1 MSLRRRLRLTALA
14 VCVALAAGL
23 AGLPAGAVEA
33 PPGSKNFNPPANV
46 PNYFSNESGPF
57 QGGAAARTAH
67 TGAGPIFAAP
77 APRRTIATA
86 ARRYVR
92 HHARHVARAR
102 GRFRLARGKA
112 SAQRYIA
119 HRHIAHAPMAR
130 RGKAWLTHA
139 RAGPARGKAAA
150 ASKRPAPSKGK
161 RLVRAHG

>member
-1 MSLRRRLRLTALA
+1 MSLRRRLRPTALA

-67 TGAGPIFAAP
+67 PGVSPIFVAP
-77 APRRTIATA
+77 APRRSIATA

-102 GRFRLARGKA
+102 GRVWLARGRA
-112 SAQRYIA
+112 SAHHY
-119 HRHIAHAPMAR
+119 IAHAPMAR